1 MPHRVEVE
9 IGGRPLILET
19 GEFAKQAN
27 GSVVLRYGDTVV
39 LVTACAQTTPREG
52 LDFFPLTCDYRENQY
67 AAGRIP
73 GGFFKREGRPSEKEI
88 ITCRLM
94 DRPHRPLFPEGFHNE
109 TQLIGLVLSADPEND
124 PDVLAVTGASA
135 ALYWSDIPYTTPVA
149 AIRVGLID
157 GRLIANPTYEEQKV
171 TLLNIVVAATKD
183 AIVMVEAGARE
194 VGEDTV
200 VEALQFAHEQIRKIL
215 AEVEKIYQQLQPK
228 KWPVTPPEIDQK
240 LYKEVESKY
249 GARIAEASDTS
260 RFPKRESYSMLDTLK
275 KELIDSIPEEDEDRR
290 KEAAKYF
297 TLIREDQFRE
307 AVLKQRQ
314 RPDKRAFDQ
323 VRQITCQVGILP
335 RAHGSALFTR
345 GETQALVAATLGTK
359 EDVQRLDLLAEE
371 DAKKKFML
379 HYNFPPFSVG
389 EVKFLR
395 GPGRREIGHG
405 ALAERALVAVMPGE
419 ETFPY
424 TVRIVSDI
432 LESNGSSSMASVCG
446 GSLSLMDA
454 GVPVSAQVGGI
465 AMGLVMGEDGRYAIL
480 TDIAGAEDHYGDMDF
495 KVAGTRKGI
504 TSLQM
509 DIKVGGVTQQIM
521 SEALT
526 QARAGR
532 LHILD
537 IMDQAIAAPRES
549 ISPYA
554 PRIFTLTIPRDKIG
568 ELIGPGGKMIR
579 SIIEATGVK
588 IDVND
593 DGKVNVFAVDGD
605 SAAKAIQMIQDVT
618 AVPEIGKT
626 YLGKVV
632 RITEFGAF
640 VEIFP
645 GTDGLLH
652 ISEIA
657 EQRIR
662 SVRDEL
668 KEGDQ
673 VMVKV
678 INVEGNK
685 IRLSRK
691 AVLREQRDKQRH
703 GAPASA
709 AQPADQPTEQ
719 PAEQPAEQPHEQS
732 HD

>member
-9 IGGRPLILET
+9 IGGRPLSLET
-19 GEFAKQAN
+19 GEIAKQAN

-94 DRPHRPLFPEGFHNE
+94 DRPHRPLFPEGFRNE

-149 AIRVGLID
+149 AVRVGLID

-215 AEVEKIYQQLQPK
+215 AEVEKIYQALQPK
-228 KWPVTPPEIDQK
+228 KWPVTPPEINQE

-260 RFPKRESYSMLDTLK
+260 RFPKRESYAMLDALK
-275 KELIDSIPEEDEDRR
+275 KELVDSIPEEDEVRR

-297 TLIREDQFRE
+297 SLIRENQFRE

-379 HYNFPPFSVG
+379 HYNFPPFS
-389 EVKFLR
+389 
-395 GPGRREIGHG
+395 
-405 ALAERALVAVMPGE
+405 
-419 ETFPY
+419 
-424 TVRIVSDI
+424 
-432 LESNGSSSMASVCG
+432 
-446 GSLSLMDA
+446 
-454 GVPVSAQVGGI
+454 
-465 AMGLVMGEDGRYAIL
+465 
-480 TDIAGAEDHYGDMDF
+480 
-495 KVAGTRKGI
+495 
-504 TSLQM
+504 
-509 DIKVGGVTQQIM
+509 
-521 SEALT
+521 
-526 QARAGR
+526 
-532 LHILD
+532 
-537 IMDQAIAAPRES
+537 
-549 ISPYA
+549 
-554 PRIFTLTIPRDKIG
+554 
-568 ELIGPGGKMIR
+568 
-579 SIIEATGVK
+579 
-588 IDVND
+588 
-593 DGKVNVFAVDGD
+593 
-605 SAAKAIQMIQDVT
+605 
-618 AVPEIGKT
+618 
-626 YLGKVV
+626 
-632 RITEFGAF
+632 
-640 VEIFP
+640 
-645 GTDGLLH
+645 
-652 ISEIA
+652 
-657 EQRIR
+657 
-662 SVRDEL
+662 
-668 KEGDQ
+668 
-673 VMVKV
+673 
-678 INVEGNK
+678 
-685 IRLSRK
+685 
-691 AVLREQRDKQRH
+691 
-703 GAPASA
+703 
-709 AQPADQPTEQ
+709 
-719 PAEQPAEQPHEQS
+719 
-732 HD
+732 

>member
-1 MPHRVEVE
+1 MAHRVEVE

-19 GEFAKQAN
+19 GELAKQAN
-27 GSVVLRYGDTVV
+27 GSALVRYGDTVV
-39 LVTACAQTTPREG
+39 LVTACAQTEPREG
-52 LDFFPLTCDYRENQY
+52 IDFFPLTCDYREYQY

-88 ITCRLM
+88 VTSRLI
-94 DRPHRPLFPEGFHNE
+94 DRPHRPLFPEGFQNE
-109 TQLIGLVLSADPEND
+109 TQIIALVLSADTEND
-124 PDVLAVTGASA
+124 PDVLSVTGASA
-135 ALYWSDIPYTTPVA
+135 ALYWSDIPFTTPVA
-149 AIRVGLID
+149 AVRVGLVD
-157 GRLIANPTYEEQKV
+157 GRLVANPTYDEQKKS
-171 TLLNIVVAATKD
+171 LLNLVVAATQD

-194 VGEDTV
+194 VAEDTV
-200 VEALQFAHEQIRKIL
+200 AEALQFGHEQARKIL
-215 AEVEKIYQQLQPK
+215 AGVEQVYQQLNPK
-228 KWPVTPPEIDQK
+228 KWPVSPPALNQELYQEI
-240 LYKEVESKY
+240 ESKY
-249 GARIAEASDTS
+249 RERILEAADTAKH
-260 RFPKRESYSMLDTLK
+260 PKKESYALLDALK
-275 KELIDSIPEEDEDRR
+275 KELVESIPEEEEEKRA
-290 KEAAKYF
+290 EAARYF
-297 TLIREDQFRE
+297 TLLRERLFRE
-307 AVLKQRQ
+307 QVLKQRR
-314 RPDKRAFDQ
+314 RPDGRAFDQ
-323 VRQITCQVGILP
+323 VRPITCQTAVLP

-345 GETQALVAATLGTK
+345 GETQALVTVTLGTK

-371 DAKKKFML
+371 DAKKRFML

-389 EVKFLR
+389 EVKFMR

-405 ALAERALVAVMPGE
+405 YLAERALAAVQPDE
-419 ETFPY
+419 DTFPY
-424 TVRIVSDI
+424 TIRIVSDI

-446 GSLSLMDA
+446 GSLALMDA
-454 GVPVSAQVGGI
+454 GVPVSAQVSGV
-465 AMGLVMGEDGRYAIL
+465 AMGLVMGEDSSYAIL

-509 DIKVGGVTQQIM
+509 DIKVSGVTQQIM
-521 SEALT
+521 REALE
-526 QARAGR
+526 QAKRGR

-537 IMDQAIAAPRES
+537 IMDQTIATPRVS

-554 PRIFTLTIPRDKIG
+554 PRIFTLTIARDKIG
-568 ELIGPGGKMIR
+568 DLIGPGGKMIR

-588 IDVND
+588 IDVDD
-593 DGKVNVFAVDGD
+593 DGKVNVFATDGD
-605 SAAKAIQMIQDVT
+605 SAARAIQMIQDVT

-632 RITEFGAF
+632 RIAEFGAF

-652 ISEIA
+652 VSEIA

-662 SVRDEL
+662 NVRDEL

-678 INVEGNK
+678 ISIDGNK

-691 AVLREQRDKQRH
+691 AVLREQREKQAR
-703 GAPASA
+703 GAGN
-709 AQPADQPTEQ
+709 
-719 PAEQPAEQPHEQS
+719 
-732 HD
+732 